1 MKNFIIRIRIG
12 NVAPR
17 LEFRNLEDVSK
28 MKILAALNFK
38 VILPTSDFYKT
49 WQQLILITLFMNG
62 MIIPIQN
69 AFGFSSAILIVI
81 NFLIDSV
88 LLGDVFV
95 RSNLSYMDKGFYI
108 TLYKETSKRYF
119 RSREAWFDVFF
130 NLPWDLFCFISP
142 DAWSLW
148 AMLRYIKWFRTFKII
163 LWFQKYEDKLDS
175 SNSMTFVKFFM
186 YMLFITV
193 NMGSGWYLLGGCTVC
208 LDTWGSIYI
217 KVFTKFDL
225 VVYSMYWTITTMTT
239 TGYGDIHPVNTF
251 ERLFASSLMIMGVI
265 LYGYI
270 GGGIASILSNM
281 DSRRVHYKEKVDAIQ
296 TYMTDHH
303 LPSDLQ
309 ERVIAW
315 YFYSWE
321 RSKGIDVSQ
330 VFADLP
336 TSFRADVAVSMNYQT
351 IIQTEM
357 FGNCSASFRRM
368 LSLSLTIQYFTKDTI
383 IVHQGELTKELYFI
397 IQGRVDVMHQL
408 HSLSSLVENSYFG
421 TISLI

>member
-1 MKNFIIRIRIG
+1 MK
-12 NVAPR
+12 
-17 LEFRNLEDVSK
+17 
-28 MKILAALNFK
+28 LACK
-38 VILPTSDFYKT
+38 TVQVILPNSEFYSK
-49 WQQLILITLFMNG
+49 WQQLILITLFLNG
-62 MIIPIQN
+62 IVIPMQN
-69 AFGFSSAILIVI
+69 AFGFNTPALILV
-81 NFLIDSV
+81 NFLIDFI

-108 TLYKETSKRYF
+108 TQYKETAKRYF
-119 RSREAWFDVFF
+119 KSREAWFDVIF
-130 NLPWDLFCFISP
+130 NLPWDFFCFTSTDP
-142 DAWSLW
+142 WTLW
-148 AMLRYIKWFRTFKII
+148 ATLRYIKWFRSFKVIS
-163 LWFQKYEDKLDS
+163 WFQRYEDKLDS
-175 SNSMTFVKFFM
+175 SNSMVFVKFFM
-186 YMLFITV
+186 YIIFMTV

-208 LDTWGSIYI
+208 EDTWGNFYI
-217 KVFTKFDL
+217 KTFSKFDL
-225 VVYSMYWTITTMTT
+225 VVYSLYWTITTMTT
-239 TGYGDIHPVNTF
+239 TGYGDIHPENTF
-251 ERLFASSLMIMGVI
+251 ERIFAASLMVMGVI

-296 TYMTDHH
+296 TYMNDHH
-303 LPSDLQ
+303 LPADLR

-321 RSKGIDVSQ
+321 RSKGIDVSK

-357 FGNCSASFRRM
+357 FANCSASFRRM

-397 IQGRVDVMHQL
+397 IQGRVDIMHQL

-421 TISLI
+421 NCY